1 MLITILATV
10 LSANLTI
17 LGPGALAPADPGVLE
32 AVAERRLRNGWALDK
47 DAADYDVLV
56 AVAE

>member
-1 MLITILATV
+1 MVGLILSVMLATE
-10 LSANLTI
+10 LTI

-47 DAADYDVLV
+47 EPAAYDVLV